1 MMRALAGLTFV
12 LLLSGGAFGQSTAT
26 LPTFD
31 VADVHVRAHS
41 NNPAPFMTGG
51 VLRGGRYDLR
61 NATLL
66 DMIRMAYAPIDAD
79 NILGGPNWL
88 ERDRFDIVAKAP
100 QSTSPE
106 NVRLMLQGLLADR
119 FKLVLHTDTKPVP
132 GFALTVGKGGK
143 AKLKE
148 ASGEGAPGCQPAPPP
163 STPPDPSVV
172 PYGVVICHG
181 MTMEVLAQT
190 LRGMAGAYIT
200 SPVVDQTGLTG
211 TWDFELKWTARAL
224 LARAG
229 SDGITIFDAVDQQL
243 GLKLEPR
250 NIPSPVII
258 VDSANQKPSDNPSG
272 VAQNLPLPPPAEFD
286 VADVKLSLPDA
297 MPQGRIQ
304 PGGQLNLQGFP
315 MKLLIQIAF
324 DINDDQLITNTP
336 KWFDSTKYSIIAR
349 TSAVAAGATTT
360 GPQLDIDDVRLML
373 RALLVERFKL
383 ATHLEDRPVNAYVLL
398 ADKPKLTKADPTNR
412 TGWKEGP
419 GNDGRDPR
427 NTNSVLS
434 RLVTAKNMTMAQFA
448 EDLIRMA
455 SGYVRTPVEDAT
467 GIEGAFDFTINFTPA
482 GLLTGGP
489 GAGQNGGQ
497 APGTAPA
504 ASDPTGGLSLPDAIN
519 KQMGLK
525 LDQRKRQMP
534 VLVIDHVEEKPIDN

>member
-1 MMRALAGLTFV
+1 MSR
-12 LLLSGGAFGQSTAT
+12 LLSGIGGAVLLSSVVFGQSAA
-26 LPTFD
+26 PTFD
-31 VADVHVRAHS
+31 VADVHIRAHS

-66 DMIRMAYAPIDAD
+66 DMIRMAYAPIDGD

-106 NVRLMLQGLLADR
+106 NVRLMLQNLLADR
-119 FKLVLHTDTKPVP
+119 FKLVVHKDTKPVP

-143 AKLKE
+143 PKLKE
-148 ASGEGAPGCQPAPPP
+148 ASGEGAPGCQPPPPP

-172 PYGVVICHG
+172 PYAVAICHG
-181 MTMEVLAQT
+181 MTMEVFAQT
-190 LRGMAGAYIT
+190 LRGMAGAYFT
-200 SPVVDQTGLTG
+200 SPVVDLTGLKG
-211 TWDFELKWTARAL
+211 SWDFELKWTARGL

-229 SDGITIFDAVDQQL
+229 SDGITIFDAVDKQL
-243 GLKLEPR
+243 GLKLEQQS
-250 NIPSPVII
+250 IPSPVII
-258 VDSANQKPSDNPSG
+258 VDSANQRPSDNPSG
-272 VAQNLPLPPPAEFD
+272 IAQNLPLPPPAEFD

-297 MPQGRIQ
+297 MTQGRIQ

-315 MKLLIQIAF
+315 MKLLVQIAF
-324 DINDDQLITNTP
+324 DINDDQLIANAP
-336 KWFDSTKYSIIAR
+336 KWFNSTKYSIIAR
-349 TSAVAAGATTT
+349 TSAVAAGAPANA
-360 GPQLDIDDVRLML
+360 PQIDIDDVRLML
-373 RALLVERFKL
+373 RALIVERFKL
-383 ATHLEDRPVNAYVLL
+383 ATHYEDRPVNAYVLL
-398 ADKPKLTKADPTNR
+398 ADKPKLTKADPANR

-448 EDLIRMA
+448 EDLARMA

-467 GIEGAFDFTINFTPA
+467 GIEGNFDFTINFTPV
-482 GLLTGGP
+482 GLLNGGP

-497 APGTAPA
+497 AQGAAPA
-504 ASDPTGGLSLPDAIN
+504 ASDPSGGLSLPDAIS

-525 LDQRKRQMP
+525 LELRKRQLP
-534 VLVIDHVEEKPIDN
+534 VLVIDHLEEKPTDN

>member
-1 MMRALAGLTFV
+1 MSRLLYGIGVAA
-12 LLLSGGAFGQSTAT
+12 LLSSVTFGQSAA
-26 LPTFD
+26 PTFD
-31 VADVHVRAHS
+31 VADVHIRAHS

-66 DMIRMAYAPIDAD
+66 DMIRMAYTPIDGD

-106 NVRLMLQGLLADR
+106 NVRLMLQNLLADR
-119 FKLVLHTDTKPVP
+119 FKLVVHKDTKPVP
-132 GFALTVGKGGK
+132 AFALTVAKGGK
-143 AKLKE
+143 PKLKE
-148 ASGEGAPGCQPAPPP
+148 ASGEGAPGCQPPPPP
-163 STPPDPSVV
+163 STPPDPNVV
-172 PYGVVICHG
+172 PYAVAICHG
-181 MTMEVLAQT
+181 MTMEVFAQT
-190 LRGMAGAYIT
+190 LRGFGGGYLT
-200 SPVVDQTGLTG
+200 SPVVDLTGLKG
-211 TWDFELKWTARAL
+211 SWDFELKWTARAL

-229 SDGITIFDAVDQQL
+229 SDGITIFDAVDKQL
-243 GLKLEPR
+243 GLKLEQQS
-250 NIPSPVII
+250 IPSPVLV

-272 VAQNLPLPPPAEFD
+272 VAQSLPLPPPAEFD

-297 MPQGRIQ
+297 MTQGRIQ

-315 MKLLIQIAF
+315 MKLLVQIAF
-324 DINDDQLITNTP
+324 DINDDQLITNAP
-336 KWFDSTKYSIIAR
+336 KWFDSTKYSVIAR
-349 TSAVAAGATTT
+349 TSAVAAGAQPNA
-360 GPQLDIDDVRLML
+360 PQIDIDDVRLML
-373 RALLVERFKL
+373 RALIVERFKL
-383 ATHLEDRPVNAYVLL
+383 ATHYEDRPVNAYVLL
-398 ADKPKLTKADPTNR
+398 ADKPKLTKADPANR

-448 EDLIRMA
+448 EDLSRMA
-455 SGYVRTPVEDAT
+455 AGYVRIPVEDAT
-467 GIEGAFDFTINFTPA
+467 GIEGSFDFTINFTPA
-482 GLLTGGP
+482 GLVNGGP

-497 APGTAPA
+497 AQGAAPA
-504 ASDPTGGLSLPDAIN
+504 ASDPSGGLSLPDAIN

-525 LDQRKRQMP
+525 LELRKRQLP
-534 VLVIDHVEEKPIDN
+534 VLVIDHLEEKPTDN